1 MNNLNFFS
9 EKINVTNKRVIV
21 RFDLNV
27 PLKNGKIIDDTR
39 IKMVKP
45 FLEKLIKKKA
55 KIIIVSHLGRPKGK
69 RISKLSL
76 KPIYNYL
83 IKKTNF
89 RIKFHK
95 GLFSKK
101 LFLLSKKIKS
111 GQILL
116 LENIRFK
123 SLSFKD
129 LTPVFSINNTL

>member
-39 IKMVKP
+39 IKMAKP

-101 LFLLSKKIKS
+101 LFD
-111 GQILL
+111 
-116 LENIRFK
+116 NIFNPYLGLIRP
-123 SLSFKD
+123 S
-129 LTPVFSINNTL
+129 SI